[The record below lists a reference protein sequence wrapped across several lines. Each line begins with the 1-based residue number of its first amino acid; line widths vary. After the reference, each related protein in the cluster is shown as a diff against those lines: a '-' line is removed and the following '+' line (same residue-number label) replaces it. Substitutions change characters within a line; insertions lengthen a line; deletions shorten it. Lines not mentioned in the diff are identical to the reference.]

1 MGVGGAAGHIGGG
14 TQARTADRALPG
26 DEVQLERCHLR
37 LLDAQ
42 VCVDTS
48 ISRSPGEVL
57 VFSIRDVLFRSCISI
72 LLGQAKVNDK

>member
-1 MGVGGAAGHIGGG
+1 MGGGGGHIGGG
-14 TQARTADRALPG
+14 TQATTADRALPG

-37 LLDAQ
+37 LLNAQ

-48 ISRSPGEVL
+48 ISGSAGEVL
-57 VFSIRDVLFRSCISI
+57 VFSIRNVLFGSCISI